1 MNDQNQK
8 DNDAEVTALDSLM
21 PSSTPS
27 DLGEIVDSVKRE
39 PSASA
44 EIQAENE
51 RLREALADKEEDL
64 RGQHNGTP
72 WDVFKM
78 LTDWAAWSDSVWG
91 EGRSPA
97 GAINHLAQEV
107 DELRSSPQNI
117 MEHVDVIMLAM
128 ESLRLAGFDVAE
140 LVDAAAKKLEINKQ
154 REWGPVDDDGVS
166 QHVGDPSC

>member
-51 RLREALADKEEDL
+51 RLREALKNLVSTVHRCVSERDGMAVHRVKQAEAL
-64 RGQHNGTP
+64 
-72 WDVFKM
+72 
-78 LTDWAAWSDSVWG
+78 LG
-91 EGRSPA
+91 E
-97 GAINHLAQEV
+97 
-107 DELRSSPQNI
+107 
-117 MEHVDVIMLAM
+117 
-128 ESLRLAGFDVAE
+128 
-140 LVDAAAKKLEINKQ
+140 NK
-154 REWGPVDDDGVS
+154 
-166 QHVGDPSC
+166 